1 MDMSVHVVRCASTLL
16 VARKDA
22 RCELNLAQICVA
34 AGRDLPVA
42 SAEVGLV
49 GYQSRWRID
58 EEMQWDH
65 PRRHPFATV
74 THRLLT
80 RVRVRVM

>member
-1 MDMSVHVVRCASTLL
+1 ML
-16 VARKDA
+16 DA
-22 RCELNLAQICVA
+22 RWTSLRFMSSQVA
-34 AGRDLPVA
+34 VIPVA
-42 SAEVGLV
+42 SAAEAGLV

-65 PRRHPFATV
+65 SRRHPFATV